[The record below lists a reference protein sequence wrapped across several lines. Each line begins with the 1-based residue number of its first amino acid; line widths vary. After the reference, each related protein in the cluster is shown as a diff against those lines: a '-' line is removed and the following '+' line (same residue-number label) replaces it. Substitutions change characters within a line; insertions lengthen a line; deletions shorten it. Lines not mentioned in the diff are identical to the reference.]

1 MILDVAMMWYHV
13 FKLHFVDAGGGVFE
27 AVQETGGRE
36 GGGIW
41 RITEYRKLVKIAA
54 T

>member
-1 MILDVAMMWYHV
+1 MILDVAMRYHD
-13 FKLHFVDAGGGVFE
+13 FKLLFVDAGGGVFE
-27 AVQETGGRE
+27 AVQETRGRE